1 MGLFDLTAPLFSLLD
16 SLLFNLP
23 DLVKLIIW
31 GLLAGYGSMWL
42 FKRFSD
48 QGKIQIIKQ
57 QVKNNQKK
65 MAEFEGEMAELLPL
79 VGQTLKLAFK
89 QLGAALGP
97 ALLVSIP
104 VIFLLAW
111 ISNHYGLIQ
120 PVADEPYL
128 AEVQVADGVNFD
140 PGIYNWEN
148 TASARFGSDDQ
159 AWEFN
164 WPKNGLDLRLKQ
176 GETNILNISSDSISP
191 LVHKRQWWNWLIGNP
206 MGYLPADSEID
217 QLMFNFRQ
225 KKIIEVGPSW
235 MHGWMFTFFMSFL
248 VFSLAFKFILK
259 IA

>member
-1 MGLFDLTAPLFSLLD
+1 MGLFDLTAPLFSWLD
-16 SLLFNLP
+16 SLMLSLP
-23 DLVKLIIW
+23 DLFKLIIW
-31 GLLAGYGSMWL
+31 GIVAGYGSMWL
-42 FKRFSD
+42 FKRFSN
-48 QGKIQIIKQ
+48 QEKIQKLKS
-57 QVKNNQKK
+57 QVKINQKK
-65 MAEFEGEMAELLPL
+65 MAEFEGEMSDLLPL

-89 QLGAALGP
+89 QLGSALGP

-111 ISNHYGLIQ
+111 LSNNYGLIQ

-128 AEVQVADGVNFD
+128 AEVHVAEGVNFD
-140 PGIYNWEN
+140 SEKYNWEN

-159 AWEFN
+159 AWGFN
-164 WPKNGLDLRLKQ
+164 WPENNLALRLNQ

-225 KKIIEVGPSW
+225 KKIIEIGPSW